1 MHRGRRFGLHLQA
14 RQYRTALVAVAGRA
28 REVTGGGMSGLSQA
42 NILVVDDDRHGLAAM
57 RELLSGPDRNVLAV
71 GSGKE
76 ALRQI
81 LKIDF
86 ALILLDVRMPE
97 MDGFETATL
106 IRKLKRSRHTPIMF
120 LTAAG
125 DGLDLMRG
133 YEVGA

>member
-1 MHRGRRFGLHLQA
+1 MHRRRCLGLYLQA

-28 REVTGGGMSGLSQA
+28 RQVTGGGMSGSSQA

-81 LKIDF
+81 LKTDF
-86 ALILLDVRMPE
+86 ALILLDTRTPK
-97 MDGFETATL
+97 MDGFKPATL
-106 IRKLKRSRHTPIMF
+106 TRNLKPPRHTPIIF
-120 LTAAG
+120 LTAVLEDAQS
-125 DGLDLMRG
+125 
-133 YEVGA
+133 